1 MFACILADSLNLL
14 LLMSTALSV
23 ARNHENIVLEKS
35 QEVTCFSF
43 QV

>member
-1 MFACILADSLNLL
+1 MFAWILAESLNCL

-23 ARNHENIVLEKS
+23 ARNHENTALEKS
-35 QEVTCFSF
+35 QKMTCFYF